1 MGDLL
6 LVQLPYYL
14 CSLAAFA
21 TAGLGVGAVWKR
33 LRPPWLL
40 LGSLAFVALGVAFF
54 LIASTAA
61 PGGHVSRSA
70 VAGPIR
76 WLYLVGGVCWLLWLV
91 RFVRSMVSVRRR
103 GDST

>member
-1 MGDLL
+1 MSDLL

-14 CSLAAFA
+14 CSLAAFV

-54 LIASTAA
+54 MIASTAS
-61 PGGHVSRSA
+61 PGGHVSRGA

-76 WLYLVGGVCWLLWLV
+76 WLHLSGGLAWLLVLALLV
-91 RFVRSMVSVRRR
+91 RATVRIER
-103 GDST
+103 G

>member
-6 LVQLPYYL
+6 VVQLPYYL

-21 TAGLGVGAVWKR
+21 TAGLGVGVVWKR

-54 LIASTAA
+54 LIASTAS
-61 PGGHVSRSA
+61 PDGHVSRSA

-76 WLYLVGGVCWLLWLV
+76 WLYLGGGLVWLLVLVLLV
-91 RFVRSMVSVRRR
+91 RATVRIERH
-103 GDST
+103 

>member
-1 MGDLL
+1 MGELL

-40 LGSLAFVALGVAFF
+40 LGSLAFVALGTAFY
-54 LIASTAA
+54 LLAITGA
-61 PGGHVSRSA
+61 PGGHMLRST
-70 VAGPIR
+70 VLHPIR
-76 WLYLVGGVCWLLWLV
+76 WLNLLAGVTWLLWLAL
-91 RFVRSMVSVRRR
+91 FVRSMVSVTRK
-103 GDST
+103 D